1 MVKFKVKGNPK
12 KPEFENYQ
20 LFFVSP
26 SIKKYSIHF
35 LKFNARVSNGCFPCA
50 YPWTDPIKLDSQLN
64 YLE

>member
-1 MVKFKVKGNPK
+1 MVKFKMKSNTK

-26 SIKKYSIHF
+26 SIKKISIHF
-35 LKFNARVSNGCFPCA
+35 LKVNERVSNACFPCA
-50 YPWTDPIKLDSQLN
+50 YTWTDPIKPDSQLN